1 MASFTQRA
9 ANQFYRTAAWASA
22 RMLASSPIVESIL
35 TRRSVGTGEVVF
47 GRSDIDMLVVI
58 RQARAH
64 DGEAL
69 ADLYRTAR
77 VCRFL
82 NPALGHMEVHD
93 PESLQSS
100 LATDTCFGS
109 VERRSCLL
117 LYGPPVPMRDRPVC
131 ASHAAGR
138 FGFGIQTVL
147 SPAMHQRNRRHL
159 QKAVLESWSQ
169 YATACGLIQE
179 PWLTRAEAERS
190 FLEAGECVN
199 PDGIYAEPLLA
210 AGHVFD
216 FAARLHRRLLPDL
229 RALSGPVVFEA
240 LLPPR
245 YTPRTF
251 VVLPNPGSLDA
262 ARSLPSNVF
271 ICTPQALDLYLHY
284 TNAFLYWNLP
294 RELLELGMRTPSAA
308 EFLRSCRFYTQGY
321 FLRVPGFVNEVP
333 YLPVTTTASVTHALR
348 WLSRGEIPPPIPDER
363 IGEARASAVSCV
375 DYYRKCYDR
384 IYRENQEIWRSL
396 AAI

>member
-1 MASFTQRA
+1 
-9 ANQFYRTAAWASA
+9 
-22 RMLASSPIVESIL
+22 MLAMSPIVESIL
-35 TRRSVGTGEVVF
+35 THRSVGTGEVVF

-58 RQARAH
+58 CQESAH

-82 NPALGHMEVHD
+82 NPALGHLAVHD

-100 LATDTCFGS
+100 LETDTSLGS

-117 LYGPPVPMRDRPVC
+117 LYGPPVPMRDRPV
-131 ASHAAGR
+131 STGHAAGR
-138 FGFGIQTVL
+138 FSFAIQTVL
-147 SPAMHQRNRRHL
+147 SPALHQKNRRHL

-169 YATACGLIQE
+169 YATACGLIKE
-179 PWLTRAEAERS
+179 PWLTRDEAERS

-199 PDGIYAEPLLA
+199 PDGIYTEPPLA
-210 AGHVFD
+210 AAHVFD
-216 FAARLHRRLLPDL
+216 LAARLHRKLLPDL
-229 RALSGPVVFEA
+229 RALSRPVVFEA

-251 VVLPNPGSLDA
+251 VVLPNPGSLDP
-262 ARSLPSNVF
+262 ARPLPSNVF
-271 ICTPQALDLYLHY
+271 VCTPQALDLYLHY

-294 RELLELGMRTPSAA
+294 RELQDLGMRPPSAA

-321 FLRVPGFVNEVP
+321 FLRVPGFLSEVP
-333 YLPVTTTASVTHALR
+333 YMPVTTTVSVTHALG
-348 WLSRGEIPPPIPDER
+348 WLSRGEIPPLIPDER
-363 IGEARASAVSCV
+363 IGEARASAVSCR
-375 DYYRKCYDR
+375 DYYRRAYGR
-384 IYRENQEIWRSL
+384 IYRENEEIWRSL
-396 AAI
+396 AAISDHSSASIP